1 VQSIAHDWPDVR
13 SAFPIEE
20 PCIDRREVVADH
32 ILAAAAVGIALAS
45 IGIILLI
52 ASVSRNVRSQE
63 FMSMLLHLSCQ
74 EFMWVLLKLC
84 SGCAA
89 IVIAVVLML
98 FQDAEW
104 AESGFGGMELT
115 SESSVL
121 VRLMSGGVKL
131 KLRASPRLVLTWK
144 E

>member
-1 VQSIAHDWPDVR
+1 
-13 SAFPIEE
+13 
-20 PCIDRREVVADH
+20 
-32 ILAAAAVGIALAS
+32 
-45 IGIILLI
+45 
-52 ASVSRNVRSQE
+52 
-63 FMSMLLHLSCQ
+63 MLLHLSCQ

-98 FQDAEW
+98 FQDTEW
-104 AESGFGGMELT
+104 AE
-115 SESSVL
+115 
-121 VRLMSGGVKL
+121 SGGVKL